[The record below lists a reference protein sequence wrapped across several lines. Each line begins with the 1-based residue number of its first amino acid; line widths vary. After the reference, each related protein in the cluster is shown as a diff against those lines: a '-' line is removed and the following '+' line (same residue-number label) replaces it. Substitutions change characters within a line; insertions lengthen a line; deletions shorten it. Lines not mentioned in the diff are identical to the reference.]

1 MPGQQDVMIVG
12 EPILMGGE
20 LGDEDERRITRL
32 ENNNNTDYMSP
43 PPPSHQPSLSQPPQ
57 QQAVSAVSAHH
68 TTQQLNHTDM
78 SIQSTVSNTATTDAV
93 ALINGDTDGNGMWKI
108 LDYKSMSYVLC
119 DGLMGLIS
127 KNLNNHGKLL

>member
-1 MPGQQDVMIVG
+1 MIVG

-68 TTQQLNHTDM
+68 TTQQLNHTDR

-119 DGLMGLIS
+119 DGLMGL
-127 KNLNNHGKLL
+127 N